1 MQLRISDSIMESET
15 TAKEAVIMTLSF
27 HELVEITN
35 QDRPENKTGYVIYRG
50 FTFQCPGEILQLIPN
65 HFHLVE
71 KWCYKTLRVV
81 WISKKY
87 LSILTYCEGD
97 MILEVCKSMKYF
109 KKEIKRTAEFYRE
122 H

>member
-1 MQLRISDSIMESET
+1 MQLRISNSPMESKT
-15 TAKEAVIMTLSF
+15 TKKEGIIMTLSF
-27 HELVEITN
+27 HEFLEITN
-35 QDRPENKTGYVIYRG
+35 EDQPENKTGYKIYRG
-50 FTFQCPGEILQLIPN
+50 FTFQCPGEITQLIPD
-65 HFHLVE
+65 HFQLVE

-97 MILEVCKSMKYF
+97 LILEVCESMEYF
-109 KKEIKRTAEFYRE
+109 KKEIQRTSEFYRE